1 MPHIRFPR
9 TCSSYNWSFVPSGQP
24 SVLERGSGW
33 PVPLGPTV
41 PGPQREQAWGGV
53 RDSGLGAGASRAA
66 SFACSS
72 RRPLPGAG
80 PAVCGSVLVARRLA
94 GLTPSFPPL
103 SSELLPNGYVSVAT
117 AWSSVSTARLLMTGN
132 WYLSTD
138 VNMGVGI
145 WFYPVFRDLLFRWL
159 THFFFLENYWG
170 NLKFICVHV
179 STFCIVSY
187 S

>member
-33 PVPLGPTV
+33 PVTLGPTV

-80 PAVCGSVLVARRLA
+80 PAACGSAFVARRLA

-103 SSELLPNGYVSVAT
+103 SSELLPNRGMSP
-117 AWSSVSTARLLMTGN
+117 WPQRGHRFRLLAY
-132 WYLSTD
+132 WWQ
-138 VNMGVGI
+138 GI
-145 WFYPVFRDLLFRWL
+145 GIYQLMLIWGWGSDFTQFSETYYSDDWL
-159 THFFFLENYWG
+159 IFFFFLKITG
-170 NLKFICVHV
+170 A
-179 STFCIVSY
+179 T
-187 S
+187 